1 MLTQETLKEVLHYDC
16 ETGVFT
22 WAINIYRKKTK
33 GKIAGTKDKEGY
45 MQIMIKRK
53 TYRAHRLAWLYVYG
67 SFPSKEIDHI
77 NCIPSDNRI
86 VNLREASR
94 EENQQNKKNAQKN
107 NKSGFLGVSKSGNV
121 WRATIYLNGKR
132 YSLGFFKSPELAH
145 NAYIQAKRTMHAYCT
160 T

>member
-1 MLTQETLKEVLHYDC
+1 MLTQERLKEVLNYDSDS
-16 ETGVFT
+16 GIFT
-22 WAINIYRKKTK
+22 WAINIYRRKTK
-33 GKIAGTKDKEGY
+33 GVIAGCINHEGY
-45 MQIMIKRK
+45 VQIMIDRK

-94 EENQQNKKNAQKN
+94 EENQQNKKKAQKN
-107 NKSGFLGVSKSGNV
+107 NKSGLLGVSKSGNL
-121 WRATIYLNGKR
+121 WRAIIYLNGVK
-132 YSLGFFKSPELAH
+132 YSLGLFKSPELAH
-145 NAYIQAKRTMHAYCT
+145 NAYIQAKRTMHSYCT